1 MNSKKVENLIV
12 IKENKKQL
20 KKYLEN
26 LEGSLSTAE
35 EIKAFKKIKVLGK
48 VVIHNVESEPS
59 SDDEYYLD
67 DD

>member
-1 MNSKKVENLIV
+1 MS
-12 IKENKKQL
+12 L
-20 KKYLEN
+20 KKTKKAAQN

-35 EIKAFKKIKVLGK
+35 DIKAFKKIKVLGK
-48 VVIHNVESEPS
+48 VVIHNVDSEPS